1 MTDLEMNAP
10 VSQTEMKNE
19 LGKRP
24 TKLTVKALQAKMMW
38 QQKERNSRIKKLYK
52 LTKEVEQIMKS
63 NKRVSDGQEKY
74 APQVVGLATGLQGH
88 QPPLHASKQRLKEL
102 LFSPKQLPSK
112 RSMSLRRR
120 KSRSGE
126 KRNCLYYKV
135 RLMLTLQ
142 RFRG

>member
-74 APQVVGLATGLQGH
+74 EMISKLSVEVTEINASLKPLMSEDEMSKENEWVETQMQRINEIKQTFQKWLFGAGH
-88 QPPLHASKQRLKEL
+88 
-102 LFSPKQLPSK
+102 
-112 RSMSLRRR
+112 
-120 KSRSGE
+120 
-126 KRNCLYYKV
+126 
-135 RLMLTLQ
+135 
-142 RFRG
+142 